1 MNRSIAPDIKPIQ
14 TIHTG
19 FVDAQQNIYRIHS
32 EEGVF
37 KLEINF
43 PKAGFGFADNKFHA
57 LYALDLL
64 MSGTAQKSAH
74 TIADEIDLLGGFV
87 FKNCDYYSSS
97 IAIYGLNEN
106 LEAIVSLVKN
116 AMDECVFDEKELEVF
131 KSKKTSELRINL
143 NKTSFLAGRSIN
155 HLLLGKQHP
164 FSRSSDE
171 EIIQSIQRKDLLD
184 FKEKNLINPCFIYTG
199 PTSYDIK
206 QTLVN
211 IGFELENISPINY
224 QESISEPEETFEIIP
239 KENSTQN
246 AIRLGKILPDR
257 KHKDYFV
264 ISLTYLIL
272 GGYFG
277 SRLMKNI
284 REDKGLTYGIHSSIT
299 PFRTF
304 SLFKISSECNNQL
317 TQEVKSEIE
326 KEIIRLQT
334 ELVEENE
341 LQTAKNYL
349 IGALLRSFDGAFNI
363 SERLKTNI
371 DLGGEKDFYE
381 RYFEAIN
388 QISAEDIMN
397 CANNFFDFKT
407 FKYSIAGEV

>member
-1 MNRSIAPDIKPIQ
+1 MNRSIAPNIQSIK

-19 FVDAQQNIYRIHS
+19 FVEAEQNIYHIHS
-32 EEGVF
+32 EDGVF

-43 PKAGFGFADNKFHA
+43 PKAGFGFSDNKFHA
-57 LYALDLL
+57 LYAIDLL
-64 MSGTAQKSAH
+64 LSGTAQKSAH
-74 TIADEIDLLGGFV
+74 KIADEIDILGGFV

-106 LEAIVSLVKN
+106 FEAIVSLVKN
-116 AMDECVFDEKELEVF
+116 AMDACNFNEGELDVF
-131 KSKKTSELRINL
+131 KSKKISELRINL
-143 NKTSFLAGRSIN
+143 NKTNFLAGRSIN

-171 EIIQSIQRKDLLD
+171 NTIYAIQRTDLLK
-184 FKEKNLINPCFIYTG
+184 FKEQNLVKPYFIFTGSKQINIQE
-199 PTSYDIK
+199 K
-206 QTLVN
+206 LAN
-211 IGFELENISPINY
+211 IGFEIQNISLTNY
-224 QESISEPEETFEIIP
+224 QESFSNPEENFEII
-239 KENSTQN
+239 KKDNTTQN
-246 AIRLGKILPDR
+246 SIRLGKILPDR
-257 KHKDYFV
+257 KDDAYYT
-264 ISLTYLIL
+264 ISLTNLIL

-334 ELVEENE
+334 ELVDEQE